1 MPALVQIIAE
11 ISEMPSTTRRVGAPR
26 QKQTRAALLAAI
38 YCLRRGSRQPSIREF
53 SGEIARV
60 LKIKYA
66 RTIGTGGPNW
76 KEQSVA
82 AIEQDLR
89 RGLAPENEK
98 LVMDMMQGL
107 IWWRYTC
114 VNTAL
119 AHFADPYR
127 SAQI

>member
-1 MPALVQIIAE
+1 MTISTLPARRSKQLCSHSLNTRELTTLRRLRTRFGMPALVQIIAE

-89 RGLAPENEK
+89 RGLAP
-98 LVMDMMQGL
+98 
-107 IWWRYTC
+107 
-114 VNTAL
+114 
-119 AHFADPYR
+119 
-127 SAQI
+127 